1 MLLLAAA
8 CTKTADPVFP
18 EAGGVRMQEVDIL
31 VGPLATRTI
40 IDRDDEGRELSF
52 AWADGDVIS
61 LWARGGTSFSN
72 VLFTHATHPDD
83 PDGLLFRGVVPAME
97 DGDCR
102 YYAVYPGDRVETA
115 GETVRITLPSEQTG
129 SYDPTLDIMRAEASG
144 APLQK
149 DRLNRTDLRFRHLTH
164 VLKIRV
170 PVVPFGDGRI
180 SGMRVEF
187 PAPVTGTLV
196 FDDITE
202 ETPVLEDGANSVTLL
217 FPEPKAAG
225 EEIWVF
231 IAPVDASGAEVRFT
245 ATDGTDF
252 SYPAVSTAF
261 RSLEA
266 GHITPVNVGF
276 RLRERV
282 EELFTIAVDKTNL
295 GEDVTV
301 LHRFRLPDGLVFPGL
316 SDPNTAYAGD
326 FTPLGDGKFGIR
338 MFRDVL
344 EEIGKGTAD
353 GMQVELEVESE
364 HTVAQ
369 PWTSAVTELSTAG
382 LTVSS
387 PYVYFEDFGGVASF
401 PYGDS
406 STDLSAIV
414 LDDYGLPGWSGAR
427 CSADEGNALRISGR
441 TVYSWAL
448 FGGSTTRYHGRVD
461 SSPLGRIKEGVTVKV
476 QVSFDYFLGRSN
488 TYFTPRM
495 TYGYHTQPGPI
506 ASISGSNDAPG
517 LSDPVESLTSTSSDD
532 GSWTKNYESRS
543 YTIEECTGAHRLAWE
558 IYATG
563 NQSGLTG
570 RTTDGR
576 LYIDNI
582 KVSVA
587 E

>member
-18 EAGGVRMQEVDIL
+18 EAEGVRMQEVDIL

-170 PVVPFGDGRI
+170 PEVPFGDGRI

-202 ETPVLEDGANSVTLL
+202 ETPALEDGTNSVTLL

-225 EEIWVF
+225 EDIWVF

-252 SYPAVSTAF
+252 SYPAVSSAF

-276 RLRERV
+276 RLREQV

-295 GEDVTV
+295 GEEVTV

-316 SDPNTAYAGD
+316 EASNTAYAGD

-344 EEIGKGTAD
+344 EEIGKGTAES
-353 GMQVELEVESE
+353 MQAEVEAESE
-364 HTVAQ
+364 HTIVQ
-369 PWTSAVTELSTAG
+369 TWTSAITALSTAG
-382 LTVSS
+382 LTVAS
-387 PYVYFEDFGGVASF
+387 PWLFFEDFSEVETFSSNDNYATSSSGNKDAYSFLNGWTGGRCGALEKTAIRIAARRETSVR
-401 PYGDS
+401 YG
-406 STDLSAIV
+406 A
-414 LDDYGLPGWSGAR
+414 
-427 CSADEGNALRISGR
+427 
-441 TVYSWAL
+441 
-448 FGGSTTRYHGRVD
+448 RVD
-461 SSPLGRIKEGVTVKV
+461 SAPISKLKDDVTVNISV
-476 QVSFDYFLGRSN
+476 LFDYGVNRQEGGIGTADVSQTVYMGYTTEPTAYKSGETTGTYNASFN
-488 TYFTPRM
+488 TKN
-495 TYGYHTQPGPI
+495 I
-506 ASISGSNDAPG
+506 NAELN
-517 LSDPVESLTSTSSDD
+517 
-532 GSWTKNYESRS
+532 GSWTNLPYKGRF
-543 YTIEECTGAHRLAWE
+543 TIENCSNQTRLSWRSETENKA
-558 IYATG
+558 
-563 NQSGLTG
+563 GLNNSTCW
-570 RTTDGR
+570 
-576 LYIDNI
+576 LYLDNI
-582 KVSVA
+582 RVSIA
-587 E
+587 EE